1 MTPSA
6 LDEKQKV
13 LNYHRLIEALKFSR
27 GAKYHVR
34 DLKFATADVSQTP
47 CFHFWHVCYCT
58 TTKTLCILNFTNL
71 SVVLWTPTSS
81 IFSRSQLKKLKE
93 ESFANYLRS
102 LISDHHTNE
111 REFYN
116 ITLQL
121 ETEGTTH
128 VSVVAEDG
136 SAASITS
143 TINHMC
149 VLPLGE
155 GLVGL
160 SSRLTEI
167 S

>member
-6 LDEKQKV
+6 LDTKQKV
-13 LNYHRLIEALKFSR
+13 LNYHRLVEALKFSR

-34 DLKFATADVSQTP
+34 DMKFATADVSQTP
-47 CFHFWHVCYCT
+47 VLHWHVCYCT
-58 TTKTLCILNFTNL
+58 TMKSQYILDYTDLTF
-71 SVVLWTPTSS
+71 VLLASPPS
-81 IFSRSQLKKLKE
+81 IFSHSQLKKLKE
-93 ESFANYLRS
+93 DAFADYLRS

-116 ITLQL
+116 ITSQL

-149 VLPLGE
+149 VLPLGD
-155 GLVGL
+155 GLGGL
-160 SSRLTEI
+160 FSWLTEI
-167 S
+167 F